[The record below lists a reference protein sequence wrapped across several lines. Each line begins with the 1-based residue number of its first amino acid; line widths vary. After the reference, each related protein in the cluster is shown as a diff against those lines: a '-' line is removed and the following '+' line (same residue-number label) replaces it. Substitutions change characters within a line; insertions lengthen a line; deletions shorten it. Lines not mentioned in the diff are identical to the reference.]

1 MMMTIE
7 LKVTGMTC
15 QHCVRAV
22 SQALASVPGVGGAAV
37 TLESGVAR
45 VEGNVSA
52 APLIRAVVD
61 AGYQA
66 EEVVAE

>member
-1 MMMTIE
+1 MTTE

-22 SQALASVPGVGGAAV
+22 SQALASVPGVSGAAV
-37 TLESGVAR
+37 TLETGLAR
-45 VEGNVSA
+45 VEGNVTA

-66 EEVVAE
+66 ELVPPE